1 MESRL
6 LTPLPH
12 VKIYLKVLFL
22 RFFSIPANIAT
33 NECILTVLLSQV
45 IMTKDDI
52 IRYWVSS
59 SDKDLKVMGSLFKN
73 GHYGWSLFLGH
84 LVLEKL
90 LKAIY
95 VKNVDVSIPFTHDLA
110 KLSEK
115 ANIKDFRKWLKKKV
129 KEQSTIRL
137 KNI

>member
-1 MESRL
+1 
-6 LTPLPH
+6 
-12 VKIYLKVLFL
+12 
-22 RFFSIPANIAT
+22 
-33 NECILTVLLSQV
+33 
-45 IMTKDDI
+45 MTKDDI

-59 SDKDLKVMGSLFKN
+59 SDKDMKVMSSLFKN

-115 ANIKDFRKWLKKKV
+115 AKIKDFRKWLKKKV